1 MAGAEVVHRL
11 GIVAPL
17 VLAVAGVLWA
27 VVVGRR
33 ERKAR
38 LRLLRIFGGESRT
51 RRWPRWQG
59 ALRGWLPV
67 AGAVCAG
74 YALVGGVAGAV
85 LGAVAGYAA
94 WRWRRRQ
101 NADGSANSAETS
113 EQLPLAADLLTA
125 CIAAGAGPVAA
136 AEAVGDSLRGPVGG
150 RLGRAAAEL
159 RLGGEPERAWRRLGE
174 IPGAGPLARCL
185 ERAGSSG
192 APAAEQMALLAAEC
206 RAAWARTATAR
217 ARRAAVVIAAPVG
230 LCFLPAFLAVGIVP
244 VVIGLAGG
252 LVNSD

>member
-1 MAGAEVVHRL
+1 MGAEVVHRL
-11 GIVAPL
+11 GVA
-17 VLAVAGVLWA
+17 VSLAVAVACVVWA

-33 ERKAR
+33 ERRAR
-38 LRLLRIFGGESRT
+38 LRLRLIFGAERPAP
-51 RRWPRWQG
+51 RRFRWQG
-59 ALRGWLPV
+59 DLRGWLPV

-74 YALVGGVAGAV
+74 YALVGGVVGAV
-85 LGAVAGYAA
+85 LGVAAGYVA
-94 WRWRRRQ
+94 WRRWRGRGRE
-101 NADGSANSAETS
+101 GSADQGEEAAG
-113 EQLPLAADLLTA
+113 QLPLAADLLTA

-136 AEAVGDSLRGPVGG
+136 AEAVGESLQGPVGD
-150 RLGRAAAEL
+150 RLARAAAEL
-159 RLGGEPERAWRRLGE
+159 RLGGEPEQAWRRLGE

-185 ERAGSSG
+185 QRAGSSG

-206 RAAWARTATAR
+206 RAAWARTAAAR

-252 LVNSD
+252 LLNGG